1 MKNKEFFYKFKKTAL
16 HLEKMEKYIYNNI
29 GKKGTNEG
37 GINMATRE
45 KNIWI
50 LLVFIL
56 SGLVIG
62 GLLGELA
69 SRVDFLWWLS
79 YGESFGLSSP
89 VELNLSIVTITFG
102 LMFKINIA
110 SIIGMAI
117 AIFIYRKV

>member
-1 MKNKEFFYKFKKTAL
+1 
-16 HLEKMEKYIYNNI
+16 
-29 GKKGTNEG
+29 
-37 GINMATRE
+37 MATRD

-50 LLVFIL
+50 LIVFIL

-69 SRVDFLWWLS
+69 AHVDFLWWLS
-79 YGESFGLSSP
+79 YGQEFGLSSP
-89 VELNLSIVTITFG
+89 LVLDLSIIKLTFA
-102 LMFKINIA
+102 LQLKINIA

>member
-1 MKNKEFFYKFKKTAL
+1 
-16 HLEKMEKYIYNNI
+16 
-29 GKKGTNEG
+29 
-37 GINMATRE
+37 MATRE

-50 LLVFIL
+50 LLVFLL

-62 GLLGELA
+62 GLLGELTA
-69 SRVDFLWWLS
+69 HINGLWWLS

-89 VELNLSIVTITFG
+89 IELNLSVITITFG
-102 LMFKINIA
+102 LMLKINIA